1 MQSLKYLLSGPLLK
15 KFADPCSKGK
25 RLMKANME
33 TDLENTE
40 SWRTEKEAG

>member
-1 MQSLKYLLSGPLLK
+1 M
-15 KFADPCSKGK
+15 FADPCSRGK

-40 SWRTEKEAG
+40 SWRVEAEETG